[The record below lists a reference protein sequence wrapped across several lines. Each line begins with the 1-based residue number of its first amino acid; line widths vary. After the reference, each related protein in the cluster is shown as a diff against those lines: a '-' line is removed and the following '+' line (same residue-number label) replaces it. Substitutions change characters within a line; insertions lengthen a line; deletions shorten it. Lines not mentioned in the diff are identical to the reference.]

1 MAGLGN
7 QKKLQ
12 TAEGDRLTGGER
24 ELAGTEKVYM
34 IITFKE

>member
-1 MAGLGN
+1 MAGPGN
-7 QKKLQ
+7 QEKLE
-12 TAEGDRLTGGER
+12 TAEGDRLRGGER